1 MTDEKEHKET
11 EAATPDGQAALDK
24 DKAAG
29 TEEKMYD
36 EVEHRM
42 MYIPV
47 GVTSFEALD
56 AMVEAKKYGHSVEML
71 TYQLKELI
79 DNIMINSEIVD
90 KAAAVEA
97 VSAEFARRVRN
108 PEEMKE
114 TEGFRQSVVEAVTGA
129 IQSIFSSPGSSAGKA
144 MTKTEGGVAY
154 PAADFAYTPDRETP
168 STWKLRL
175 AEGRPGNITVAQLGR
190 AAAAFSSGGFRG
202 NRVQIPAADVARVKA
217 RIRREYRKLNV
228 PADQIPDSIKEAAE
242 FSVWKEADGT
252 YRWFAVFS
260 NKYRDADHPPEI
272 LSEAAHKDFEQAL
285 DSGQWPYPDLY
296 AGWHVPYVVGKA
308 DMVAYVDGFQTA
320 SGTYHKG
327 MEWAA
332 EGHMKA
338 GDLMVSHGMPRP
350 EIERDE
356 KDNTVLI
363 RYRSKEISP
372 LPGWAAANKM
382 TGFQIL
388 KEETM
393 AGIPDHKRDWFN
405 EVFGT
410 EGVQKIEAGLQN
422 AGKAADDAGV
432 ESKEAGGENEGQAA
446 GEGKAAGQ
454 AQVEGITAADLK
466 EILVPI
472 VTNITTLAKAVE
484 ALNAQV
490 GQLSQSAEK
499 QALKTLQMTPAASLK
514 ELVAGL
520 PFTEE
525 TKVDGRYSYAKDKPT
540 TEDGQ
545 NKYGSGFV
553 ANLLAGFD
561 ELNGVI
567 DQQ

>member
-1 MTDEKEHKET
+1 METQDEHKEAT
-11 EAATPDGQAALDK
+11 ETRPEDQAAEDK
-24 DKAAG
+24 AKAAG

-36 EVEHRM
+36 DDHEM
-42 MYIPV
+42 MYHIPP
-47 GVTSFEALD
+47 GITSFAELDAAMKAEKFGRSVQMLTRQHQAMQNNILFYLDVEDKEAALEAL
-56 AMVEAKKYGHSVEML
+56 A
-71 TYQLKELI
+71 
-79 DNIMINSEIVD
+79 
-90 KAAAVEA
+90 
-97 VSAEFARRVRN
+97 AEFLERIRN
-108 PEEMKE
+108 PEPEPTKE
-114 TEGFRQSVVEAVTGA
+114 AEAEGFKQSVADAVVA
-129 IQSIFSSPGSSAGKA
+129 KIQNLFSKA

-154 PAADFAYTPDRETP
+154 PAADFAYVPDRETP

-190 AAAAFSSGGFRG
+190 AAAAFSAGGFRG

-228 PADQIPDSIKEAAE
+228 SADEIPDSIKEAAE

-296 AGWHVPYVVGKA
+296 AGWHVPFIVGKA

-320 SGTYHKG
+320 SGTYLKG

-356 KDNTVLI
+356 KDNTVLT

-388 KEETM
+388 KEETVT
-393 AGIPDHKRDWFN
+393 GIPDHKRDWFN
-405 EVFGT
+405 EVFGA

-422 AGKAADDAGV
+422 AGKAAEASGI
-432 ESKEAGGENEGQAA
+432 ESKETGGEEGQAQAA
-446 GEGKAAGQ
+446 GKGKAASE

-472 VTNITTLAKAVE
+472 VNNITTLAKAVE
-484 ALNAQV
+484 TLNTQV
-490 GQLSQSAEK
+490 GQLSQSAEQ

-520 PFTEE
+520 PFTEQ
-525 TKVDGRYSYAKDKPT
+525 THVDGRTSFAKDKPT
-540 TEDGQ
+540 TDEGQ
-545 NKYGSGFV
+545 NKYGAGFV
-553 ANLLAGFD
+553 ANLLQGFD

-567 DQQ
+567 GQQ